1 MKIKDID
8 NIIIET
14 ISQKIKS
21 ELVKES
27 VDKYIV
33 KSHDGTPME
42 TFDTEEEAKNHVEK
56 SKEKL
61 LIDKKTY
68 ESYDA
73 MLEDLDEYND
83 KLEENINE
91 SMKNKISKT
100 NKVTGYLKNESVLVL
115 AKLAKNKKNDAA
127 VDLLMIAESC
137 QGNVP
142 LSDVITVLNY
152 HNLNDLKKKI
162 TLKEDFSKY
171 DTFSSKLGKQKD
183 PFAHLSDD
191 EYDRVM
197 SKYDDT
203 RSLDDEGYF
212 SDKDLYDSGSPIRM
226 YKSDTLNPVQSTKD
240 RRKVDNS
247 DTLDVD
253 DEDDDMEYETQVPK
267 DIEGS
272 AKPEK
277 FRDIINLKKD
287 EEGNLDDIDD
297 TLWGD
302 IKDYDGGYE
311 EDEPSLPSEPDVDMM
326 NDDEDFFGDMNE
338 FSEMEGDMSELDQLE
353 ELDTEW
359 GDGMSEMDLE
369 MSEEGMNYEGEYGE
383 MKTTCDECGSM
394 LNEEG
399 MCSEC
404 SMKMNES
411 KKRKIRL
418 TESQLT
424 QLIAKIVNESVPGL
438 SVTEKNRK
446 TSGSDSKKHMKDV
459 ESKMK
464 KTLKFDGNDNPKFP
478 KQIGKGEKVA
488 RQNSKDEDKIM
499 STYRGGG
506 MEDLKYDTEPSK
518 SFNDRVEKSLKG
530 HSTMGNSQ
538 DSPNVVKSDLG
549 EKIHQKAKNKKETL
563 EKEFNV
569 SWGHS
574 WKEPEKV
581 NVVKE
586 SKTETK
592 NVLNEEIK
600 RMKDMAMYNK
610 KTQ

>member
-212 SDKDLYDSGSPIRM
+212 SEKDLYDAGSPIRM
-226 YKSDTLNPVQSTKD
+226 YKSDTLNPVQSTKKKKLD
-240 RRKVDNS
+240 LEPDNYDDDNDDFDDAITSNMYEPDEPEDTVWTKPSKEEEPTPEDIDNS
-247 DTLDVD
+247 GTDYDMNIEKFYD
-253 DEDDDMEYETQVPK
+253 DEDDTEEIYELS
-267 DIEGS
+267 GM
-272 AKPEK
+272 
-277 FRDIINLKKD
+277 D
-287 EEGNLDDIDD
+287 EL
-297 TLWGD
+297 
-302 IKDYDGGYE
+302 
-311 EDEPSLPSEPDVDMM
+311 SETD
-326 NDDEDFFGDMNE
+326 E
-338 FSEMEGDMSELDQLE
+338 FSEMEGDMSEFDQLE

>member
-91 SMKNKISKT
+91 SMKNKT
-100 NKVTGYLKNESVLVL
+100 NKITGYLKNESVLVL
-115 AKLAKNKKNDAA
+115 AKLAKNKKNDAS

-212 SDKDLYDSGSPIRM
+212 SEKDLYDAGSPIRM
-226 YKSDTLNPVQSTKD
+226 YKSDTLNPVQSTKKKKLD
-240 RRKVDNS
+240 LEPDNYDDDNDDFDDAITSNMYEPDEPEDTVWTKPAKEEEPTPEDIDNS
-247 DTLDVD
+247 GTDYDMNIEKFYD
-253 DEDDDMEYETQVPK
+253 DEDDTEGIYELS
-267 DIEGS
+267 GM
-272 AKPEK
+272 
-277 FRDIINLKKD
+277 D
-287 EEGNLDDIDD
+287 EL
-297 TLWGD
+297 
-302 IKDYDGGYE
+302 
-311 EDEPSLPSEPDVDMM
+311 SETD
-326 NDDEDFFGDMNE
+326 E
-338 FSEMEGDMSELDQLE
+338 FSEMEGDMSEFDQLE

-424 QLIAKIVNESVPGL
+424 ELIAKIVNESVPGL

-518 SFNDRVEKSLKG
+518 SFNDRVGKSLKG

>member
-1 MKIKDID
+1 
-8 NIIIET
+8 
-14 ISQKIKS
+14 
-21 ELVKES
+21 
-27 VDKYIV
+27 
-33 KSHDGTPME
+33 
-42 TFDTEEEAKNHVEK
+42 
-56 SKEKL
+56 
-61 LIDKKTY
+61 
-68 ESYDA
+68 
-73 MLEDLDEYND
+73 
-83 KLEENINE
+83 
-91 SMKNKISKT
+91 
-100 NKVTGYLKNESVLVL
+100 
-115 AKLAKNKKNDAA
+115 
-127 VDLLMIAESC
+127 MIAESC

-212 SDKDLYDSGSPIRM
+212 SEKDLYDAGSPIRM
-226 YKSDTLNPVQSTKD
+226 YKSDTLNPVQSTKKKKLD
-240 RRKVDNS
+240 LEPDNYDDDNDDFDDAITSNMYEPDEPEDTVWTKPAKEEEPTPEDIDNS
-247 DTLDVD
+247 GTDYDMNIEKFYD
-253 DEDDDMEYETQVPK
+253 DEDDTEEIYELS
-267 DIEGS
+267 GM
-272 AKPEK
+272 
-277 FRDIINLKKD
+277 D
-287 EEGNLDDIDD
+287 EL
-297 TLWGD
+297 
-302 IKDYDGGYE
+302 
-311 EDEPSLPSEPDVDMM
+311 SETD
-326 NDDEDFFGDMNE
+326 E
-338 FSEMEGDMSELDQLE
+338 FSEMEGDMSEFDQLE

-424 QLIAKIVNESVPGL
+424 ELIAKIVNESVPGL

>member
-91 SMKNKISKT
+91 SMKNKT

-212 SDKDLYDSGSPIRM
+212 SEKDLYDAGSPIRM
-226 YKSDTLNPVQSTKD
+226 YKSDTLNPVQSTKKKKLD
-240 RRKVDNS
+240 LEPDNYDDDNDDFDDAITSNMYEPDEPEDTVWTKPSKEEEPTPEDIDNS
-247 DTLDVD
+247 GTDYDMNIEKFYD
-253 DEDDDMEYETQVPK
+253 DEDDTEEIYELS
-267 DIEGS
+267 GM
-272 AKPEK
+272 
-277 FRDIINLKKD
+277 D
-287 EEGNLDDIDD
+287 EL
-297 TLWGD
+297 
-302 IKDYDGGYE
+302 
-311 EDEPSLPSEPDVDMM
+311 SETD
-326 NDDEDFFGDMNE
+326 E
-338 FSEMEGDMSELDQLE
+338 FSEMEGDMSEFDQLE

>member
-91 SMKNKISKT
+91 SMKNKT

-212 SDKDLYDSGSPIRM
+212 SEKDLYDAGSPIRM
-226 YKSDTLNPVQSTKD
+226 YKSDTLNPVQSTKKKKLD
-240 RRKVDNS
+240 LEPDNYDDDNDDFDDAITSNMYEPDEPEDTVWTKPAKEEEPTPEDIDNS
-247 DTLDVD
+247 GTDYDMNIEKFYD
-253 DEDDDMEYETQVPK
+253 DEDDTEEIYELS
-267 DIEGS
+267 GM
-272 AKPEK
+272 
-277 FRDIINLKKD
+277 D
-287 EEGNLDDIDD
+287 EL
-297 TLWGD
+297 
-302 IKDYDGGYE
+302 
-311 EDEPSLPSEPDVDMM
+311 SETD
-326 NDDEDFFGDMNE
+326 E
-338 FSEMEGDMSELDQLE
+338 FSEMEGDMSEFDQLE

>member
-21 ELVKES
+21 ELVNES

-33 KSHDGTPME
+33 KTQDGTPME
-42 TFDTEEEAKNHVEK
+42 TFDTEEEAKNHVGK

-91 SMKNKISKT
+91 SMKNKISNT
-100 NKVTGYLKNESVLVL
+100 NKVTGYMKNESVVLL
-115 AKLAKNKKNDAA
+115 AKMAKNKKIDAA
-127 VDLLMIAESC
+127 FDLLTIAESC

-142 LSDVITVLNY
+142 IYDVMAVLNY
-152 HNLNDLKKKI
+152 HNLTNLKNRI
-162 TLKEDFSKY
+162 TLKEDISDY
-171 DTFSSKLGKQKD
+171 DTFSGRIGKSKD
-183 PFAHLSDD
+183 PYAHLSDE
-191 EYDRVM
+191 EYERLM

-203 RSLDDEGYF
+203 RSIDDEGYF
-212 SDKDLYDSGSPIRM
+212 SDKDLYDAGSPVRM
-226 YKSDTLNPVQSTKD
+226 YKSDTLNPVQSDKYKKRD
-240 RRKVDNS
+240 RPS
-247 DTLDVD
+247 EPTVD
-253 DEDDDMEYETQVPK
+253 DEMGDDELEDDMMSPIDEPMDEPMNEPEPK
-267 DIEGS
+267 I
-272 AKPEK
+272 
-277 FRDIINLKKD
+277 
-287 EEGNLDDIDD
+287 
-297 TLWGD
+297 
-302 IKDYDGGYE
+302 
-311 EDEPSLPSEPDVDMM
+311 DEPSSSDINFSDDEMRTYNSFDDENM
-326 NDDEDFFGDMNE
+326 DDEDFFGDVSE
-338 FSEMEGDMSELDQLE
+338 FSDMDELDQLD

-369 MSEEGMNYEGEYGE
+369 MSEEGMGHEGEYGE
-383 MKTTCDECGSM
+383 IKTTCDECGSM

-404 SMKMNES
+404 STRMNES

-424 QLIAKIVNESVPGL
+424 KLIAKMVNEAVPGL
-438 SVTEKNRK
+438 AITDKNRK

-464 KTLKFDGNDNPKFP
+464 KTLKFDGNDNPEFP

-488 RQNSKDEDKIM
+488 RQNSKEEDKIM
-499 STYRGGG
+499 SNYRGGG
-506 MEDLKYDTEPSK
+506 MEDLKYDTQPSK
-518 SFNDRVEKSLKG
+518 SFNERMEKALKG
-530 HSTMGNSQ
+530 DSTMGNSQ
-538 DSPNVVKSDLG
+538 DSPNVVKSDVG
-549 EKIHQKAKNKKETL
+549 EKILKKSKDKKKAQ

-574 WKEPEKV
+574 WKEPETVK
-581 NVVKE
+581 VVKE
-586 SKTETK
+586 SKEEK
-592 NVLNEEIK
+592 PQVLNEEIN
-600 RMKDMAMYNK
+600 RMKQMALYNK